1 MSRILSSQRIRQ
13 LAQAA
18 GFDLCGFARAE
29 PIPPEALTHWLEAG
43 MAADMDWL
51 AARFEERLD
60 VSKLLPEAK
69 SVVALACNYFQ
80 PDRATKASPI
90 ARYARGR
97 DYHYN
102 LRDRL
107 RAFRRALKELHPDVE
122 TYGSIDAGPM
132 MEKVWAARAGL
143 GYVGKNACFITPQFG
158 SYVVLAGLILDAEVD
173 IYAAGPTEDR
183 CGGCNLCINACP
195 TEAITADTFV
205 DARKCLSYQT
215 IENDAD
221 VPEPLRFA
229 FKDVVF
235 GCDICQD
242 VCPLNDSPVI
252 GSDRFIPRAVAGLSV
267 REIAAMTRE
276 DYDRLVPGTALAR
289 AKYDGLRRNAAYA
302 LGAARS
308 ADALPVLQA
317 LVGDASQTV
326 RTAAQWA
333 IARIEGKL
341 PASP

>member
-1 MSRILSSQRIRQ
+1 MPKSRMLPTETIRQ
-13 LAQAA
+13 LAFEA

-60 VSKLLPEAK
+60 VSKLLSGART
-69 SVVALACNYFQ
+69 VVALACNYYQ
-80 PDRATKASPI
+80 PDGPAGPSPI

-107 RAFRRALKELHPDVE
+107 RALRRKLEEAWPQLR
-122 TYGSIDAGPM
+122 TYGSIDSGPM
-132 MEKVWAARAGL
+132 MEKVWAARAGI
-143 GYVGKNACFITPQFG
+143 GYVGKNACFITPEYG

-173 IYAAGPTEDR
+173 RYASGPAEDR
-183 CGGCNLCINACP
+183 CGGCNLCVNACP

-205 DARKCLSYQT
+205 DARRCLSYQT
-215 IENDAD
+215 IENEAE
-221 VPEPLRFA
+221 VPEALRFA
-229 FKDVVF
+229 FQDVVF

-242 VCPLNDSPVI
+242 VCPLNASPVP
-252 GSDRFIPRAVAGLSV
+252 GGDRFLPRAVGSLSA
-267 REIAAMTRE
+267 RDIAAMSRE

-289 AKYDGLRRNAAYA
+289 AQYDGLRRNAAYA
-302 LGAARS
+302 LGASRDAGARPLLQRLAADGSQKVRS
-308 ADALPVLQA
+308 AALWA
-317 LVGDASQTV
+317 LERLG
-326 RTAAQWA
+326 
-333 IARIEGKL
+333 
-341 PASP
+341 